1 MPAMSVGGLASGLD
15 TNNIIAQL
23 TALEQAK
30 VTREVKKKENAQLT
44 IDKFKELETKL
55 LSIQTKAKTLELPK
69 DFNVFKATSN
79 YEDYATISGGEGAT
93 AGQYGLIVHQ
103 LATTQ
108 KVASNSFS
116 AVNKSMTDL
125 GLMDKKANG
134 DDEDPITIY
143 LSLSEA
149 AKKADPKKGPAEI
162 KINASDTLKD
172 IVSKINAAEGTGVR
186 ASIMSMSNGD
196 NRIVLTAVDSGTN
209 AFYMSDNTSVTG
221 RGRSFL
227 SDLGIID
234 ITDQKA
240 TSGNALTVLSSL
252 GGGAATKDTYFDE
265 LNTTLNKNHLANGDK
280 IGIYLPGDCGSGL
293 TDANGKPL
301 AGWVTFDLY
310 GHEAGAGKARKIGD
324 VLDEI
329 NTTLAGVG
337 ANFKAS
343 LNGSGEIVI
352 LGNLEDDANFTSK
365 KDQNS
370 ADVNSGLTATERAK
384 PENQK
389 TFLEQVKIQMG
400 TFLSDPSD
408 IINGNCTISTE
419 GVFVQVKKDMGTL
432 ANRNIFNKE
441 NIITEAQNAFY
452 SLDGMSVSSQSND
465 DDKTIAGSTFSL
477 KKVTEPGQVV
487 RLTLDPD
494 MSALAD
500 KISEF
505 VDEFNELLKFIDEN
519 SKAEVVE
526 ETDKATGKKVN
537 NRVVSAFTGDA
548 AISSLRENLRSMFSS
563 TINEIAGMLNNGY
576 KTTYSAAA
584 RVGIVANKEGYYE
597 VDKEKL
603 TKALNS
609 DFEGVRRLFTSGGFS
624 DTPGFS
630 VGRFTKDSDAGVYTY
645 DNDTKEW
652 YYNFD
657 HKNNRS
663 VIENN
668 IKKWYTSTGQLIE
681 PVKGTWYGN
690 NVFTTSK
697 GLSIEMPSQS
707 NDMAQ
712 VTFVRG
718 IAGQISTF
726 MEKAK
731 TGYYD
736 YKGEWTDGYLKQSK
750 DKYQTRIDD
759 IQKRVDL
766 LQVRVDSFEARLVKQ
781 FTALEKSM
789 SSLQSQS
796 SNMLAAISSMNN
808 SNNKK

>member
-44 IDKFKELETKL
+44 MDKFKELETKL

-69 DFNVFKATSN
+69 DFNVFKSTSN

-93 AGQYGLIVHQ
+93 AGQYGLIVYQ

-116 AVNKSMTDL
+116 AVNKSMVDL
-125 GLMDKKANG
+125 GLMERNALTDK
-134 DDEDPITIY
+134 DEDPITIY

-209 AFYMSDNTSVTG
+209 AFYISDNTSTTG
-221 RGRSFL
+221 RGRSLL
-227 SDLGIID
+227 SDLGIIE

-252 GGGAATKDTYFDE
+252 GGGAATEDTYFDQ
-265 LNTTLNKNHLANGDK
+265 LNTTLNKNHLDK
-280 IGIYLPGDCGSGL
+280 NDQIGIYLPANNGSGS
-293 TDANGKPL
+293 

-310 GHEAGAGKARKIGD
+310 GHEAGANNARKIGD
-324 VLDEI
+324 VLKDI
-329 NTTLAGVG
+329 NLALKSSG
-337 ANFKAS
+337 ADFEAS
-343 LNGSGEIVI
+343 LNSSGEIVI
-352 LGNLEDDANFTSK
+352 LGKLEADDNFTSR
-365 KDQNS
+365 KDLSS
-370 ADVNSGLTATERAK
+370 ADSNLTTTEQAK

-389 TFLEQVKIQMG
+389 TFLEQIKIQIG
-400 TFLSDPSD
+400 TFSGASSGPIDVVDSNGVTHTGVFSMITPDDPKDPSKNV
-408 IINGNCTISTE
+408 I
-419 GVFVQVKKDMGTL
+419 VKKDMGTL
-432 ANRNIFNKE
+432 ANRNIFKE
-441 NIITEAQNAFY
+441 ENLITEAQNAFY
-452 SLDGMSVSSQSND
+452 SIDGMSVSSQSNS
-465 DDKTIAGSTFSL
+465 DDKTVTGSIFNL

-487 RLTLDPD
+487 KLTLEPD

-505 VDEFNELLKFIDEN
+505 VEEFNELLKFIDSN
-519 SKAEVVE
+519 TKAEVVE
-526 ETDKATGKKVN
+526 ETDKSGKKVS
-537 NRVVSAFTGDA
+537 NRVTGPFTGDA

-584 RVGIVANKEGYYE
+584 RIGIVANKEGFYD

-609 DFEGVRRLFTSGGFS
+609 DFEGVRKLFTSNSFS

-630 VGRFTKDSDAGVYTY
+630 VGRFTKDSEVGVYKY
-645 DNDTKEW
+645 INGDW
-652 YYNFD
+652 YLNGSRD
-657 HKNNRS
+657 
-663 VIENN
+663 
-668 IKKWYTSTGQLIE
+668 
-681 PVKGTWYGN
+681 PVKGTWIGN
-690 NVFTTSK
+690 NLFTTSK
-697 GLSIEMPSQS
+697 GLTIELPSKFTGEP
-707 NDMAQ
+707 Q

-718 IAGQISTF
+718 IAGKISNF
-726 MEKAK
+726 VEEAR
-731 TGYYD
+731 TGYYNIR
-736 YKGEWTDGYLKQSK
+736 GEWVDGFIKQSK
-750 DKYQTRIDD
+750 DKYQDRIDD

-766 LQVRVDSFEARLVKQ
+766 LQFRVDNYEARLIKQ
-781 FTALEKSM
+781 FTSLEKSM

-796 SNMLAAISSMNN
+796 ANMLSAIASMNN
-808 SNNKK
+808 NNSKK

>member
-30 VTREVKKKENAQLT
+30 VTREVKKKENAQSTL
-44 IDKFKELETKL
+44 DKFKELETKL

-69 DFNVFKATSN
+69 DFNVFKSTSN

-93 AGQYGLIVHQ
+93 AGQYGLVVHQ

-116 AVNKSMTDL
+116 AVNKSMVEL
-125 GLMDKKANG
+125 GLMERDAITGK
-134 DDEDPITIY
+134 DEDPITIY

-209 AFYMSDNTSVTG
+209 AFYITDNTSETG

-234 ITDQKA
+234 IAEQKA

-252 GGGAATKDTYFDE
+252 GGGPATEETTFDQ

-280 IGIYLPGDCGSGL
+280 IGIYLPANCGRV
-293 TDANGKPL
+293 DAITGEPVG
-301 AGWVTFDLY
+301 GWVTFDLY
-310 GHEAGAGKARKIGD
+310 DGAGKARKIGD
-324 VLDEI
+324 VLTEI
-329 NTTLAGVG
+329 NDQLAASG
-337 ANFKAS
+337 ANFEAS
-343 LNGSGEIVI
+343 LNSSGEIVI
-352 LGNLEDDANFTSK
+352 LGNLEADDNFTSK
-365 KDQNS
+365 KDPNS
-370 ADVNSGLTATERAK
+370 ANDTLLTEDKLK

-389 TFLEQVKIQMG
+389 TFLEQVKIQIG
-400 TFLSDPSD
+400 TFNKQDEDLTRDD
-408 IINGNCTISTE
+408 AAIT
-419 GVFVQVKKDMGTL
+419 VKKDMGTL
-432 ANRNIFNKE
+432 ANRNIFKEE

-452 SLDGMSVSSQSND
+452 SIDGMSVSSQSNE
-465 DDKTIAGSTFSL
+465 DDKTIAGTTFTL
-477 KKVTEPGQVV
+477 KKVTEKDQIV

-505 VDEFNELLKFIDEN
+505 VEEFNELLKFIDEN

-526 ETDKATGKKVN
+526 ETDKSGKKVS
-537 NRVVSAFTGDA
+537 NRVVGPFTGDA

-584 RVGIVANKEGYYE
+584 RVGIVATKEGYYE

-609 DFEGVRRLFTSGGFS
+609 DFEGVRKLFTSNSFS

-630 VGRFTKDSDAGVYTY
+630 VGRFTKDSEVGVYKY
-645 DNDTKEW
+645 INGEW
-652 YYNFD
+652 YLNGSKD
-657 HKNNRS
+657 
-663 VIENN
+663 
-668 IKKWYTSTGQLIE
+668 
-681 PVKGTWYGN
+681 PVKGTWVGN
-690 NVFTTSK
+690 SVFTTSK
-697 GLSIEMPSQS
+697 GLSIELPSKFTGEP
-707 NDMAQ
+707 Q
-712 VTFVRG
+712 VTFIRG
-718 IAGQISTF
+718 IAGKISNF
-726 MEKAK
+726 VEQAK

-736 YKGEWTDGYLKQSK
+736 HRGEWVDGFIKQSK
-750 DKYQTRIDD
+750 DKYQDRIDD

-766 LQVRVDSFEARLVKQ
+766 LQWRVDNYENRLIKQ

-796 SNMLAAISSMNN
+796 ANMLAAIGSMNN
-808 SNNKK
+808 NNKK

>member
-30 VTREVKKKENAQLT
+30 VTREVKKKENAQNTL
-44 IDKFKELETKL
+44 DKFKELETKL

-116 AVNKSMTDL
+116 AVNKSMADF
-125 GLMDKKANG
+125 GLMDP
-134 DDEDPITIY
+134 DENPITVY

-172 IVSKINAAEGTGVR
+172 IVSKINSAEGTGVR

-209 AFYMSDNTSVTG
+209 AFYIYDDSIESSRGTSI
-221 RGRSFL
+221 L
-227 SDLGIID
+227 SDLGFID
-234 ITDQKA
+234 TASQKA

-252 GGGAATKDTYFDE
+252 GGGPATAATTFDQ
-265 LNTTLNKNHLANGDK
+265 LNTTLNKNHLNSSDQ
-280 IGIYLPGDCGSGL
+280 IGIYLPTNNGSGS
-293 TDANGKPL
+293 
-301 AGWVTFDLY
+301 AGWVVFDLY
-310 GHEAGAGKARKIGD
+310 GHEAGAGNARTIGN
-324 VLDEI
+324 VLNDI
-329 NTTLAGVG
+329 NLALSASG
-337 ANFKAS
+337 ANFTAS
-343 LNGSGEIVI
+343 LNKSGEIVI
-352 LGNLEDDANFTSK
+352 EGNLEADDNFTSR
-365 KDQNS
+365 KDINS
-370 ADVNSGLTATERAK
+370 ADDTLLASDRAK

-389 TFLEQVKIQMG
+389 TFLEQVKIQIG
-400 TFLSDPSD
+400 TFSGSF
-408 IINGNCTISTE
+408 STQSAGTAGHE
-419 GVFVQVKKDMGTL
+419 YSILVPGSPTDDQSKYITVKKDMGTL
-432 ANRNIFNKE
+432 ANRNIFKEE

-452 SLDGMSVSSQSND
+452 SIDGMSVSSQSNS
-465 DDKTIAGSTFSL
+465 DDKTVAGSIFNL
-477 KKVTEPGQVV
+477 KKVTGPGQVV
-487 RLTLDPD
+487 ELTLEPD

-519 SKAEVVE
+519 AKAEVVE
-526 ETDKATGKKVN
+526 ETDKATGKKVS
-537 NRVVSAFTGDA
+537 NRVVGAFTGDA
-548 AISSLRENLRSMFSS
+548 AITSLRENLRSMFSS
-563 TINEIAGMLNNGY
+563 TINEIAGMLNNGF

-584 RVGIVANKEGYYE
+584 RVGILANKEGYYE

-609 DFEGVRRLFTSGGFS
+609 DFEGVRKLFTSNSFS

-630 VGRFTKDSDAGVYTY
+630 VGRFTKDSEVGVYKY
-645 DNDTKEW
+645 INGDW
-652 YYNFD
+652 YLNGS
-657 HKNNRS
+657 N
-663 VIENN
+663 
-668 IKKWYTSTGQLIE
+668 E

-690 NVFTTSK
+690 SVFTTSK
-697 GLSIEMPSQS
+697 GLSIELP
-707 NDMAQ
+707 NKFDGEPQ
-712 VTFVRG
+712 VTFLRG
-718 IAGQISTF
+718 IAGKISNF
-726 MEKAK
+726 VEQAK
-731 TGYYD
+731 TGYYNLR
-736 YKGEWTDGYLKQSK
+736 GEFVDGFIQQSK
-750 DKYQTRIDD
+750 DKYQERIKD
-759 IQKRVDL
+759 IEERVDR
-766 LQVRVDSFEARLVKQ
+766 LQFRVNNFENRLIKQ
-781 FTALEKSM
+781 FAALEKSM
-789 SSLQSQS
+789 GHLQSQS

-808 SNNKK
+808 SNKK